1 MFLDEKQQQ
10 MAIDVGKEYQANL
23 SVITLGEARRSLSD
37 ILGVDRWVDLSTL
50 GREELSNFFEQG
62 REIERQ
68 YQL

>member
-1 MFLDEKQQQ
+1 